1 MGHII
6 NFYNNMQDD
15 ILNLI
20 KPIPLKYISKSTIC
34 MKCNVEDKALK
45 ELKTFDDDDSADS
58 DDEIIPNE
66 IVEPDEPT
74 EQINKKL
81 ATKKVKKPIDVIV
94 KRAVK
99 NLVAEKTLT
108 AAQTND

>member
-1 MGHII
+1 
-6 NFYNNMQDD
+6 MQDD

-58 DDEIIPNE
+58 DDDDEII
-66 IVEPDEPT
+66 EPDEPI
-74 EQINKKL
+74 EQINNKFAAEQINNKL
-81 ATKKVKKPIDVIV
+81 AAKKVKKPIDVIV

-99 NLVAEKTLT
+99 NLVAEKTRT